1 VPATHRPAFIVG
13 RWAGAPFISSDGQTI
28 VPFGLGLGELVLIV
42 ALLTLVFGAK
52 RIPQIASGIGKG
64 IRNFKTEVKESSQA
78 LPAPD
83 EDEGRNE

>member
-1 VPATHRPAFIVG
+1 M
-13 RWAGAPFISSDGQTI
+13 
-28 VPFGLGLGELVLIV
+28 